1 MKQEFARAPDVAAV
15 AARLIEHF
23 HPHLEGVRVEYVFTA
38 KPIRSGGRE
47 LAGRARVV
55 RGLMAYVATPEHADG
70 EAEPFFVIEISRRHW
85 LLASPA
91 QKVALVD
98 HELTHCGFDDE
109 RGALCIVPHDVEEF
123 HVIAARHG
131 RWTDS
136 LEIFGE
142 ALNSD
147 AHRVGHAERIELA
160 AGSAEAPA
168 RGERI
173 AALREGRGRRER
185 VEALLKRAA

>member
-1 MKQEFARAPDVAAV
+1 VKQEFARAPDVAAV

-23 HPHLEGVRVEYVFTA
+23 HPHLDGVRVEYVFTA

-55 RGLMAYVATPEHADG
+55 RGLMAYVATPDHPDG
-70 EAEPFFVIEISRRHW
+70 EANPFFVIEISRRHW
-85 LLASPA
+85 LMASPA
-91 QKVALVD
+91 QKVD
-98 HELTHCGFDDE
+98 HELNHCGFDDE
-109 RGALCIVPHDVEEF
+109 RGDLCIVPHDVEEF

-131 RWTDS
+131 AWTDS
-136 LEIFGE
+136 LEIFNE

-147 AHRVGHAERIELA
+147 AHRLDQAERIEIA
-160 AGSAEAPA
+160 AGSAQAPA
-168 RGERI
+168 REERI
-173 AALREGRGRRER
+173 AAIAEGRGRRER